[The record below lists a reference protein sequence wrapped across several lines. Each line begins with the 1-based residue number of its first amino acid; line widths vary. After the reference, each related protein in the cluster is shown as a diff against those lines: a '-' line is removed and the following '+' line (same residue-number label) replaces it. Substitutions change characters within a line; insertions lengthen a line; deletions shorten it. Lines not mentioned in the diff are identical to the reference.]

1 MQNVDVAIVGGGMV
15 GLALACGLQ
24 GSGLR
29 VAVLEQK
36 QPQPVAPDAPPE
48 LRVSAIN
55 AASEKLLTHLGVWA
69 DIVAHRAS
77 CYHGMEVWD
86 KDSFGHIAF
95 DDESMGY
102 SHLGHI
108 VENAVI
114 HHALWQKAQQCSD
127 VTLIA
132 PAQIQQVAWGENEA
146 FITLQ
151 SGDMLTAR
159 LVVGADGANSWLR
172 NKADIPLTYW
182 DYRHHALVATIRT
195 EEPHGG
201 VARQIFHN
209 DGILAFLPLADP
221 HLCSIVWSLVP
232 EKAQLMQEA
241 GLPHADG
248 VRSLPQETLE
258 HLSDSTDLAD
268 ADACVCNNDHVAV
281 HVTRGLLGRGVR
293 VPEDVALVGIDDV
306 DYVAQQFFH
315 ALSQFHG
322 ADDGATFRYGASF
335 IADRPGYQFLRRLVD
350 RGLCQRWRSHA
361 GSNRSGRFCD
371 GRASLCIRQHDH

>member
-36 QPQPVAPDAPPE
+36 APQPVAQDAPPE

-55 AASEKLLTHLGVWA
+55 AASEKLLTHLGVWSE
-69 DIVAHRAS
+69 IVALRAS

-132 PAQIQQVAWGENEA
+132 PAKLQQVAWGENDA
-146 FITLQ
+146 FITLE

-159 LVVGADGANSWLR
+159 LVVGADGANS
-172 NKADIPLTYW
+172 A
-182 DYRHHALVATIRT
+182 A
-195 EEPHGG
+195 
-201 VARQIFHN
+201 
-209 DGILAFLPLADP
+209 
-221 HLCSIVWSLVP
+221 
-232 EKAQLMQEA
+232 
-241 GLPHADG
+241 
-248 VRSLPQETLE
+248 
-258 HLSDSTDLAD
+258 
-268 ADACVCNNDHVAV
+268 
-281 HVTRGLLGRGVR
+281 
-293 VPEDVALVGIDDV
+293 
-306 DYVAQQFFH
+306 
-315 ALSQFHG
+315 
-322 ADDGATFRYGASF
+322 
-335 IADRPGYQFLRRLVD
+335 
-350 RGLCQRWRSHA
+350 
-361 GSNRSGRFCD
+361 
-371 GRASLCIRQHDH
+371 

>member
-29 VAVLEQK
+29 VAVLEQNL
-36 QPQPVAPDAPPE
+36 PQPVAHDAPPE

-55 AASEKLLTHLGVWA
+55 AASEKLLTRLGVWS
-69 DIVAHRAS
+69 DIVAQRAS

-108 VENAVI
+108 IENAVI
-114 HHALWQKAQQCSD
+114 HHALWQKAQSCSD
-127 VTLIA
+127 INLMA

-146 FITLQ
+146 FLTLQ

-172 NKADIPLTYW
+172 NKADIPLTFW

-209 DGILAFLPLADP
+209 DGILAFLPLSDP

-232 EKAQLMQEA
+232 EKAQLMREA
-241 GLPHADG
+241 TPEAFNQALCMAFDNRLGLC
-248 VRSLPQETLE
+248 TLE
-258 HLSDSTDLAD
+258 S
-268 ADACVCNNDHVAV
+268 
-281 HVTRGLLGRGVR
+281 
-293 VPEDVALVGIDDV
+293 EQI
-306 DYVAQQFFH
+306 
-315 ALSQFHG
+315 
-322 ADDGATFRYGASF
+322 
-335 IADRPGYQFLRRLVD
+335 
-350 RGLCQRWRSHA
+350 
-361 GSNRSGRFCD
+361 
-371 GRASLCIRQHDH
+371 GRAHV